1 MRQRWLLFNP
11 RYFQVAFC
19 RRATICLLE
28 IKPAKETAM
37 KLYIYDHC
45 PFCVRARM
53 IFGLRNVPVEEIV
66 LLNDDEATPI
76 GLIGAKQVPIL
87 QKPDGSHMGESL
99 DIVRYIDEL
108 AGQARLDETIRPAVQ
123 AWFDQVNKYYN
134 HLVMPREVRLEPP
147 LPEFATAEAVAYFV
161 QKKEQN
167 IGSFEQNLAETHTYL
182 ERIHL
187 ALPELAALLGGQPY
201 LNGSAPGM
209 EDIIIFP
216 VLRNLTLVKGIVF
229 PTKLQAYIERLSAE
243 SKVPL
248 YSARAL

>member
-1 MRQRWLLFNP
+1 
-11 RYFQVAFC
+11 
-19 RRATICLLE
+19 
-28 IKPAKETAM
+28 M

-45 PFCVRARM
+45 PFCVRARI
-53 IFGLRNVPVEEIV
+53 IFGLRNVPVEEII
-66 LLNDDEATPI
+66 LLNNDEATPI
-76 GLIGAKQVPIL
+76 RLIGAKQVPIL

-108 AGQARLDETIRPAVQ
+108 AGQTRLDETIRPAVQ

-134 HLVMPREVRLEPP
+134 HLVMPRDVRLEPP
-147 LPEFATAEAVAYFV
+147 LPEFATAEAIAYFV

-187 ALPELAALLGGQPY
+187 ALPELAALLGEQPY

-216 VLRNLTLVKGIVF
+216 VLRNLTLVKGIAF
-229 PTKLQAYIERLSAE
+229 PAKLQAYIERLSAE

-248 YSARAL
+248 YSERAL

>member
-1 MRQRWLLFNP
+1 
-11 RYFQVAFC
+11 
-19 RRATICLLE
+19 
-28 IKPAKETAM
+28 M

-53 IFGLRNVPVEEIV
+53 IFGLRNVPVEEII

-99 DIVRYIDEL
+99 DIVRYVDEL

-123 AWFDQVNKYYN
+123 AWFDQASQPCN
-134 HLVMPREVRLEPP
+134 HLVMPRDVRLEPP
-147 LPEFATAEAVAYFV
+147 LPEFATAEAIAYFV

-187 ALPELAALLGGQPY
+187 ALPELAALLGEQPY

-216 VLRNLTLVKGIVF
+216 VLRNLTLVKGIAC
-229 PTKLQAYIERLSAE
+229 PAKLQAYIERLSAE

-248 YSARAL
+248 YSDRAL

>member
-1 MRQRWLLFNP
+1 LKSN
-11 RYFQVAFC
+11 
-19 RRATICLLE
+19 
-28 IKPAKETAM
+28 PAKETAM

-53 IFGLRNVPVEEIV
+53 IFGLRNVPVEEII

-99 DIVRYIDEL
+99 DIVRYVDEL

-147 LPEFATAEAVAYFV
+147 LPEFATTEAIAYFV

-167 IGSFEQNLAETHTYL
+167 IGSFEQNLAETDTYL

-187 ALPELAALLGGQPY
+187 ALPDLAALLGEQPY

-216 VLRNLTLVKGIVF
+216 VLRNLTLVKGIAF
-229 PTKLQAYIERLSAE
+229 PAKLQAYIERLSAE

-248 YSARAL
+248 YSERAL

>member
-1 MRQRWLLFNP
+1 
-11 RYFQVAFC
+11 
-19 RRATICLLE
+19 
-28 IKPAKETAM
+28 M

-53 IFGLRNVPVEEIV
+53 IFGLRNVPVEEII

-99 DIVRYIDEL
+99 DIVRYVDEF

-123 AWFDQVNKYYN
+123 AWFDQASQPCN
-134 HLVMPREVRLEPP
+134 HLVMPRDVRLEPP
-147 LPEFATAEAVAYFV
+147 LPEFATAEAIAYFV

-229 PTKLQAYIERLSAE
+229 PAKLQAYIERLSAE

-248 YSARAL
+248 YSDRAL

>member
-1 MRQRWLLFNP
+1 
-11 RYFQVAFC
+11 
-19 RRATICLLE
+19 
-28 IKPAKETAM
+28 M

-99 DIVRYIDEL
+99 DIVRYVDEF
-108 AGQARLDETIRPAVQ
+108 AGQARLDKTIRPAVQ
-123 AWFDQVNKYYN
+123 AWLDQASQPCN
-134 HLVMPREVRLEPP
+134 HLVMPRDVRLEPP

-187 ALPELAALLGGQPY
+187 ALPELAALLGEQPY

-216 VLRNLTLVKGIVF
+216 MLRNLTLVKGIAF
-229 PTKLQAYIERLSAE
+229 PAKLQAYIERLSAE

-248 YSARAL
+248 YSDRAL

>member
-1 MRQRWLLFNP
+1 
-11 RYFQVAFC
+11 
-19 RRATICLLE
+19 
-28 IKPAKETAM
+28 M

-53 IFGLRNVPVEEIV
+53 IFGLRNVPVEEII
-66 LLNDDEATPI
+66 LLNNDEATPI

-99 DIVRYIDEL
+99 DIVRYIDEF

-123 AWFDQVNKYYN
+123 AWFDQASQPCN
-134 HLVMPREVRLEPP
+134 HLVMPRDVRLEPP
-147 LPEFATAEAVAYFV
+147 LPEFATAEAIAYFV

-216 VLRNLTLVKGIVF
+216 VLRNLTLVKGIAF
-229 PTKLQAYIERLSAE
+229 PAKLQAYIERLSAE

-248 YSARAL
+248 YSERAL

>member
-1 MRQRWLLFNP
+1 
-11 RYFQVAFC
+11 
-19 RRATICLLE
+19 
-28 IKPAKETAM
+28 M

-76 GLIGAKQVPIL
+76 RLIGAKQVPIL

-99 DIVRYIDEL
+99 DIVRYVDEF

-123 AWFDQVNKYYN
+123 AWFDQASQPCN
-134 HLVMPREVRLEPP
+134 HLVMPRDVRLEPP
-147 LPEFATAEAVAYFV
+147 LPEFATAEAIAYFV

-216 VLRNLTLVKGIVF
+216 VLRNLTLVKGIAF
-229 PTKLQAYIERLSAE
+229 PAKLQAYIERLSAE

-248 YSARAL
+248 YSERAL

>member
-1 MRQRWLLFNP
+1 
-11 RYFQVAFC
+11 
-19 RRATICLLE
+19 
-28 IKPAKETAM
+28 M

-53 IFGLRNVPVEEIV
+53 IFGLRNVPVEEII

-99 DIVRYIDEL
+99 DIVRYVDEF

-123 AWFDQVNKYYN
+123 AWFDQASQPCN
-134 HLVMPREVRLEPP
+134 HLVMPRDVRLEPP

-216 VLRNLTLVKGIVF
+216 VLRNLTLVKGIAF
-229 PTKLQAYIERLSAE
+229 PAKLQAYIERLSAE

>member
-1 MRQRWLLFNP
+1 
-11 RYFQVAFC
+11 
-19 RRATICLLE
+19 
-28 IKPAKETAM
+28 M

-99 DIVRYIDEL
+99 DIVRYVDEF

-123 AWFDQVNKYYN
+123 AWFDQASQPCN
-134 HLVMPREVRLEPP
+134 HLVMPRDVRLEPP

-187 ALPELAALLGGQPY
+187 ALPELAALLGEQPY

-216 VLRNLTLVKGIVF
+216 VLRNLTLVKGIAF
-229 PTKLQAYIERLSAE
+229 PAKLQAYIERLSAE

-248 YSARAL
+248 YSERAL

>member
-1 MRQRWLLFNP
+1 
-11 RYFQVAFC
+11 
-19 RRATICLLE
+19 
-28 IKPAKETAM
+28 M

-53 IFGLRNVPVEEIV
+53 IFGLRNVPVEEII

-76 GLIGAKQVPIL
+76 RLIGAKQVPIL

-99 DIVRYIDEL
+99 DIVRYVDEL

-147 LPEFATAEAVAYFV
+147 LPEFATAEAIAYFV

-167 IGSFEQNLAETHTYL
+167 IGSFEQNLAETDTYL
-182 ERIHL
+182 ERIHI
-187 ALPELAALLGGQPY
+187 ALPELAALLGEQPY

-216 VLRNLTLVKGIVF
+216 VLRNLTLVKGIAF
-229 PTKLQAYIERLSAE
+229 PAKLQAYIERLSAE

-248 YSARAL
+248 YSERAL

>member
-1 MRQRWLLFNP
+1 
-11 RYFQVAFC
+11 
-19 RRATICLLE
+19 
-28 IKPAKETAM
+28 M

-53 IFGLRNVPVEEIV
+53 IFGLRNVPVEEII

-99 DIVRYIDEL
+99 DIVRYVDEF

-134 HLVMPREVRLEPP
+134 HLVMPRDVRLEPP
-147 LPEFATAEAVAYFV
+147 LPEFATAEAIAYFV

-187 ALPELAALLGGQPY
+187 ALPELAALLGEQPY

-216 VLRNLTLVKGIVF
+216 VLRNLTLVKGIAF
-229 PTKLQAYIERLSAE
+229 PAKLLAYIERLSAE

-248 YSARAL
+248 YSDRAL

>member
-1 MRQRWLLFNP
+1 
-11 RYFQVAFC
+11 
-19 RRATICLLE
+19 
-28 IKPAKETAM
+28 M

-53 IFGLRNVPVEEIV
+53 IFGLRNVPVEEII
-66 LLNDDEATPI
+66 LLNNDEATPI

-99 DIVRYIDEL
+99 DIVRYVDEF

-123 AWFDQVNKYYN
+123 AWFDQASQPCN
-134 HLVMPREVRLEPP
+134 HLVMPRDVRLEPP
-147 LPEFATAEAVAYFV
+147 LPEFATAEAIAYFV

-216 VLRNLTLVKGIVF
+216 VLRNLTLVKGIAF
-229 PTKLQAYIERLSAE
+229 PAKLQAYIERLSAE

-248 YSARAL
+248 YSERAL